1 MIESIFEFLKEIDTQ
16 LFLFF
21 NGLHVSWLD
30 EPMHYMSRKYN
41 WVPFY
46 AFLLVL
52 VFIKYRVKGLLVM
65 LFVLVMI
72 TLTDQISDMLKYAT
86 ARYRPSHNPELEDV
100 IHLVRDRR
108 GGRFGFVSAHAA
120 NSFALALFLIHL
132 LRDRFRWIVPLML
145 IWAGLKA
152 YNRLYL
158 GAHYPSDI
166 LGGIFLGLLVALMM
180 IELWKYVNRRF
191 FPEEPAISTNVKNNR

>member
-1 MIESIFEFLKEIDTQ
+1 MFESCFEFLKEIDTQ
-16 LFLFF
+16 MFLFL

-30 EPMHYMSRKYN
+30 EPMHYMSRKYT

-46 AFLLVL
+46 VFLLVL
-52 VFIKYRVKGLLVM
+52 AFIKYRMKGLLVM

-72 TLTDQISDMLKYAT
+72 TLTDQVSDFLKYTT

-120 NSFALALFLIHL
+120 SSSALALFLVFL
-132 LRDRFRWIVPLML
+132 LRDRFKWIVPLML
-145 IWAGLKA
+145 SWAGLKA
-152 YNRLYL
+152 YNRIYL

-166 LGGIFLGLLVALMM
+166 LGGIFVGLLVALAM

-191 FPEEPAISTNVKNNR
+191 FPEEAPNAVNH